1 MTSPTVCGFPPKL
14 EGLSFDQ
21 QTIINYRNSD
31 KILCMRISLS
41 YKCNLKCKYCYT
53 NELIDN
59 KKEGPYKD
67 FINIVDQG
75 TELGL
80 KSVVILGGEPLIY
93 PYIFDFLEYLY
104 DNKIIP
110 VVFTNGILIT
120 QEIAKRLY
128 DLNVSILVKFDGY
141 KETQDF
147 LSGFGTFEKIQ
158 MGLSNLISLGY
169 NRCPENSLKLGC
181 ASVVTKIN
189 CGEIINIWEYLRNN
203 NLFPH
208 VEKMTITNDNAYL
221 AASSEKLSKLFSNL
235 REIDKREYKIQWIG
249 PCPAIPA
256 HNCSILF
263 SGCYINPYL
272 EVSVCPEIPPVK
284 NLRKMTLR
292 DIIQT
297 EYFQKARNIDKYIK
311 GKCSSCKYL
320 IEGPCHGCRSKVLKM
335 SGNLFDEDR
344 ECHYPEGELKGGEIQ
359 WNQ

>member
-1 MTSPTVCGFPPKL
+1 MTSPNVCRSPPKL

-31 KILCMRISLS
+31 KILCMRISLT

-53 NELIDN
+53 NELINN
-59 KKEGPYKD
+59 KKEGSYND

-110 VVFTNGILIT
+110 VIFTNGILIT
-120 QEIAKRLY
+120 QETAKRLY
-128 DLNVSILVKFDGY
+128 DLNVSLLVKFDGY

-181 ASVVTKIN
+181 AS
-189 CGEIINIWEYLRNN
+189 
-203 NLFPH
+203 
-208 VEKMTITNDNAYL
+208 
-221 AASSEKLSKLFSNL
+221 SEKLSKLFCNL
-235 REIDKREYKIQWIG
+235 REIDKREYRIQWIG

-263 SGCYINPYL
+263 AGCYINPYL

-335 SGNLFDEDR
+335 TGNLFDEDR
-344 ECHYPEGELKGGEIQ
+344 DCHYPNGKLKGGELQ
-359 WNQ
+359 WNT